1 MWWRLAELDGEQT
14 GSRRGADG
22 ERTLVM
28 GVSSR
33 EAEASMRGGGQKDQG
48 DGDESK
54 ATWALAGPE
63 MGWQAAG
70 EGRCT

>member
-1 MWWRLAELDGEQT
+1 MVAAGRIG
-14 GSRRGADG
+14 RGADE

-28 GVSSR
+28 GVSNR
-33 EAEASMRGGGQKDQG
+33 ETEASMRGGGQKNQSDG
-48 DGDESK
+48 DGSK

>member
-1 MWWRLAELDGEQT
+1 MWWLAESGEEQA
-14 GSRRGADG
+14 GSGL
-22 ERTLVM
+22 EQSLVM
-28 GVSSR
+28 GVSNR
-33 EAEASMRGGGQKDQG
+33 ETEASMRGGGQKDQR

-70 EGRCT
+70 EVRCT